1 MNYYNYHIGDY
12 RTATAHLTLEEDAT
26 YKRLL
31 DYQYDKEAPIQND
44 PILIARRIRST
55 DKLVL
60 AMLEEFFVLTEEGW
74 IHQRVMERIN
84 EHKEFISK
92 QQDNG
97 RKGGRKP
104 NPNPSL
110 TQRQPSQYPIPNNQL
125 PIPNIE
131 TTQQDYF
138 HALPEVLQTEDFKKA
153 WISYLQYRKERRLS
167 SLLPKSLEVKWRQMA
182 SWGHEASLRQI
193 DEAIANG
200 WQGIFEPKAEQ
211 INKDKPKD
219 KPEQHSKY
227 KDIL

>member
-31 DYQYDKEAPIQND
+31 DYQYDKEAPILND
-44 PILIARRIRST
+44 ALVIARRIRST
-55 DKLVL
+55 EKLVK
-60 AMLEEFFVLTEEGW
+60 AMLEEFFTLADEGW
-74 IHQRVMERIN
+74 IHKRVMERIN
-84 EHKEFISK
+84 EHKQFISK
-92 QQDNG
+92 QQENG

-110 TQRQPSQYPIPNNQL
+110 THRQPSQYPITNNQL

-153 WISYLQYRKERRLS
+153 WISYLQYRRERRLS
-167 SLLPKSLEVKWRQMA
+167 SLLPKSCKAMWLQMA
-182 SWGHEASLRQI
+182 GWGHNTSIEQI
-193 DEAIANG
+193 NHAIANG
-200 WQGIFEPKAEQ
+200 WQGIFAPKPTYTE
-211 INKDKPKD
+211 KDKTKN

>member
-31 DYQYDKEAPIQND
+31 DYQYDKEAPILND
-44 PILIARRIRST
+44 ALVIARRIRST
-55 DKLVL
+55 EKLVN
-60 AMLEEFFVLTEEGW
+60 AMLEEFFTLTDEGW
-74 IHQRVMERIN
+74 IHKRVMERIN

-92 QQDNG
+92 QVDNG

-110 TQRQPSQYPIPNNQL
+110 SQRQPSQYPIPNNQL

-131 TTQQDYF
+131 TTQPDYF

-153 WISYLQYRKERRLS
+153 WISYLQYRTERKLS
-167 SLLPKSLEVKWRQMA
+167 PLLPKSLEAKWRQMA
-182 SWGHEASLRQI
+182 GWGNAASLKQI
-193 DEAIANG
+193 EEAIANG
-200 WQGIFEPKAEQ
+200 WQGIFEPKKEIQ
-211 INKDKPKD
+211 KKDKPD

-227 KDIL
+227 KGIL